1 MKKWFY
7 ELAYRIASADRIFGD
22 TAKIEEL
29 AKTAVAGR
37 IAPGRA
43 ITLGCG
49 EGRETIYL
57 AKQGF
62 DVMGLDFSPTAI
74 KKARRRAKQ
83 VGVEI
88 PFIVEDLTKMKQS
101 LGSFDL
107 VMDFGALNDMSQDDR
122 DRYMVNVL
130 PMTRPGG
137 QFVMFCF
144 DRMLSPEE
152 VGRRFESQFSIDVL
166 QRLPGKRYPGTL
178 TLYAMARTAD

>member
-7 ELAYRIASADRIFGD
+7 ELAYRIAPADRIFGD

-29 AKTAVAGR
+29 ARTAVDGR

-57 AKQGF
+57 AKHGF

-74 KKARRRAKQ
+74 KKARRRAEQ
-83 VGVEI
+83 AGVEI
-88 PFIVEDLTKMKQS
+88 PFIVEDLTKLKQS

-130 PMTRPGG
+130 PMTKPGG
-137 QFVMFCF
+137 QLVMFCF

-152 VGRRFESQFSIDVL
+152 VSRRFESQFSIDVL
-166 QRLPGKRYPGTL
+166 QRLPSNRYPGTL
-178 TLYAMARTAD
+178 TLYAMARIVD